1 MRLSNAVFCVRG
13 QKKRLLRNFVPK
25 TRLTNSWLNPEYHT
39 FLIVFTRTAPNVI
52 KLNATLTTVSW
63 KKLCTKQIV
72 TKPDTAKKS
81 TKQTKL
87 QSFHPYMSTNLSLQL
102 FANLFVP
109 KTRLKNSWLSQSV
122 IIFSL
127 YSHELLET
135 FSIWMLLWLPFQEKG
150 FVLNKLLLKRILQK
164 VYKTNET
171 SNPPRTHVIKLVST
185 SIDSTAT
192 NESGTNLRK
201 KIIQLSIGIF
211 LWNFRFFVKSFLWGP
226 LNTWH
231 SF

>member
-1 MRLSNAVFCVRG
+1 MRKLRFLRKKARFTDQIFKTRYFSTCFCFTICFSILEKYLNGEYKALLWNVGNFGNHDYPFNITRFNSLKLRLSNAVFCVRG
-13 QKKRLLRNFVPK
+13 QKKRLLRNLVPK
-25 TRLTNSWLNPEYHT
+25 TRLKNSWLNPEYKT

-87 QSFHPYMSTNLSLQL
+87 QSFRPHMSTNLSLQL

-109 KTRLKNSWLSQSV
+109 KTWLKNSWLSQSV
-122 IIFSL
+122 ILFSL

-135 FSIWMLLWLPFQEKG
+135 
-150 FVLNKLLLKRILQK
+150 
-164 VYKTNET
+164 
-171 SNPPRTHVIKLVST
+171 
-185 SIDSTAT
+185 
-192 NESGTNLRK
+192 
-201 KIIQLSIGIF
+201 
-211 LWNFRFFVKSFLWGP
+211 
-226 LNTWH
+226 
-231 SF
+231 